1 MPQISSDELN
11 AKVQAQADKVRKV
24 KAEKADKTVI
34 DAEVK
39 TLLALKAEF
48 KQATGKDWVAGAAPV
63 AKPVSQESG
72 AGDVNTVLQKIAAQG
87 DKVRDLKAKKADKA
101 TVDAEVKVCCSVYIL
116 SPDFMEEL
124 LIAGFAGS

>member
-1 MPQISSDELN
+1 MPQISSEGLN
-11 AKVQAQADKVRKV
+11 TKVQAQADKVRKV
-24 KAEKADKTVI
+24 KSEKADKTVI

-63 AKPVSQESG
+63 AKPQESG
-72 AGDVNTVLQKIAAQG
+72 AGDVSSVLQKIAAQG

-101 TVDAEVKVCCSVYIL
+101 TLDAEVKVCCSVYIL
-116 SPDFMEEL
+116 FADFMVVNCRFCWL
-124 LIAGFAGS
+124 